1 MTVKLA
7 ILKSGEDIVADIKEM
22 VVGEGDDARVVGY
35 VLTKPCGVSLNS
47 KAIKIDDEKDTYQLK
62 LFPWCPL
69 AKNDAIPMST
79 EWVVT
84 LVDPVDKLKEM
95 YETEVLDKFKEVLK
109 TREEEENFIF
119 PEIGSISKPLGEL
132 EKVPE
137 TVDTTVGIILAS
149 LAQNLAS
156 SIISS

>member
-22 VVGEGDDARVVGY
+22 IVGEGDDARVVGY

-69 AKNDAIPMST
+69 TKNEKIPIT
-79 EWVVT
+79 ADWVVT
-84 LVDPVDKLKEM
+84 IVDPIDKITQM
-95 YETEVLDKFKEVLK
+95 YTKEVLGD
-109 TREEEENFIF
+109 
-119 PEIGSISKPLGEL
+119 GSE
-132 EKVPE
+132 
-137 TVDTTVGIILAS
+137 
-149 LAQNLAS
+149 S
-156 SIISS
+156 SSSDEQTNSSEST

>member
-47 KAIKIDDEKDTYQLK
+47 KALKVDDEKDTYQLK

-69 AKNDAIPMST
+69 TKQEKIPIT
-79 EWVVT
+79 ADWVVT
-84 LVDPVDKLKEM
+84 IVDPIDKITQM
-95 YETEVLDKFKEVLK
+95 YTKEVLGD
-109 TREEEENFIF
+109 
-119 PEIGSISKPLGEL
+119 GSESSSSDKQTDSSKS
-132 EKVPE
+132 
-137 TVDTTVGIILAS
+137 T
-149 LAQNLAS
+149 
-156 SIISS
+156 

>member
-47 KAIKIDDEKDTYQLK
+47 KAIKVDNEEDAYQIK

-69 AKNDAIPMST
+69 TKDNRIPFPT
-79 EWVVT
+79 DWVVT
-84 LVDPVDKLKEM
+84 VVEPIDKLKEM
-95 YETEVLDKFKEVLK
+95 YETEVLQNGTSQSPSSDKQ
-109 TREEEENFIF
+109 T
-119 PEIGSISKPLGEL
+119 
-132 EKVPE
+132 
-137 TVDTTVGIILAS
+137 D
-149 LAQNLAS
+149 S
-156 SIISS
+156 SEST

>member
-69 AKNDAIPMST
+69 TKNEKIPIT
-79 EWVVT
+79 ADWVVT
-84 LVDPVDKLKEM
+84 IVDPIDKITQM
-95 YETEVLDKFKEVLK
+95 YTKEVLGD
-109 TREEEENFIF
+109 
-119 PEIGSISKPLGEL
+119 GSE
-132 EKVPE
+132 
-137 TVDTTVGIILAS
+137 
-149 LAQNLAS
+149 S
-156 SIISS
+156 SSSDEQSDSSEST